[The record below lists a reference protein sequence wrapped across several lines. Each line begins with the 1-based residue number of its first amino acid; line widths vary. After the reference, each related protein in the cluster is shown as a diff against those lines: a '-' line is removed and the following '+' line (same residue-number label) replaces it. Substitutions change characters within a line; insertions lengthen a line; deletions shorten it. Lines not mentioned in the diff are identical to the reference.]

1 MDRPEG
7 VPEGASFNEADGVW
21 EYGPS
26 RANERHGN
34 WQVWRDS
41 GEKLE
46 EVRYKDG
53 KRHGPY
59 KRFHASGDI
68 ARQGSYRDDALHGT
82 AVHKR
87 DKGGGG
93 DDPWEGVSGSVWR
106 SEIDYDMGRVLAVR
120 HFDEDGNRVLKDGTE
135 LPKQPRGVPSVATYD
150 VETERWLHGQMD
162 DNDERTGHWMW
173 WAGDGTLVEESE
185 FKGGHRQGVTRRYDA
200 EGVLLEEGSYFEGK
214 KTGTWSEYE
223 AETGKVLKKADYD
236 DDQFHGSYIEYGP
249 DGRSR
254 VRIEYENGKRSGQ
267 FLARCDKNKYR
278 GGKIRVEKGH
288 FKDDVPVGRW
298 KLLDKNLKPVFTVDF
313 GVPRTDEDEVAQS
326 PVFDDTPRSAD
337 DWTAMSEQYGS
348 DRIVG
353 ESLLACARATAA
365 SGDGGLLG
373 NALDERIA
381 PLAPDAAEALADEIL
396 DDHADSFAALTGA
409 LVQGAEPARVL
420 QAIAI
425 ALDRRGR
432 PLAARDYVD
441 AALHVAPQMHSLH
454 YTRALVNISLGESGD
469 ALTDADAL
477 EEDEPESATF
487 LRAYVSAL
495 FPRYDFW
502 PEHALLDDGD
512 PPALV
517 RSAPEVADVVAR
529 YATRF
534 EAVRQQLLKR
544 TTGIMAWAPPD
555 PAPLL
560 KDGPVAL
567 NRDGAVDE
575 IVDVAELDLPRLL
588 SASRANWAALV
599 WIAWATSHRRPQ
611 LPVQLT
617 PHPQLASAR
626 AQAAERHRWARQ
638 RLTPGEDPDGDFSW
652 NGVKLSAMSP
662 HLAEVCLAEWEETD
676 RVLRWLCDEALSS
689 PFVIDLPDG

>member
-7 VPEGASFNEADGVW
+7 VPDGASFNEEEDVW

-26 RANERHGN
+26 RAHERHGN
-34 WQVWRDS
+34 WQFWRTS
-41 GEKLE
+41 GAKLE

-59 KRFHASGDI
+59 KRFHESGDI

-82 AVHKR
+82 VVHKR
-87 DKGGGG
+87 GKHG
-93 DDPWEGVSGSVWR
+93 DGDAPWEGVSDGVHR

-120 HFDEDGNRVLKDGTE
+120 HFDKEGHRVLADGTE
-135 LPKQPRGVPSVATYD
+135 LPAQPRGVPSVATYD
-150 VETERWLHGQMD
+150 VATERWLHGQKDED
-162 DNDERTGHWMW
+162 DQRTGLWMW

-185 FKGGHRQGVTRRYDA
+185 FKAGHRQGVTRRYDN
-200 EGVLLEEGSYFEGK
+200 EGTLLEEGSYYEGK
-214 KTGTWSEYE
+214 KTGTWTWYE

-254 VRIEYENGKRSGQ
+254 VRIEYESGRRSGQ
-267 FLARCDKNKYR
+267 FLARIEKNKYR

-298 KLLDKNLKPVFTVDF
+298 KLLDKNLKPVFTVDY
-313 GVPRTDEDEVAQS
+313 GVPRTDEDEVANS
-326 PVFDDTPRSAD
+326 PVFEDAPRSSA
-337 DWTAMSEQYGS
+337 DWTALSEQYAN
-348 DRIVG
+348 DRIIG

-381 PLAPDAAEALADEIL
+381 PLAPDMAETMADEVL
-396 DDHADSFAALTGA
+396 DDHADSFAALTAA

-441 AALHVAPQMHSLH
+441 AALHVAPHMHSLH
-454 YTRALVNISLGESGD
+454 YTRALVNISLGESDD
-469 ALTDADAL
+469 ALSDADAL
-477 EEDEPESATF
+477 AEDEPESAKF

-502 PEHALLDDGD
+502 PDTFALDKGAAVD
-512 PPALV
+512 LV
-517 RSAPEVADVVAR
+517 RSVEEVTDVISR

-555 PAPLL
+555 PSPLL
-560 KDGPVAL
+560 RDGPVAL
-567 NRDGAVDE
+567 NRDHIVDE

-599 WIAWATSHRRPQ
+599 WLSWATCHRRPQ
-611 LPVQLT
+611 LPVSLKAHARLST
-617 PHPQLASAR
+617 AR
-626 AQAAERHRWARQ
+626 ALAADRHRWARQ
-638 RLTPGEDPDGDFSW
+638 KMTPGQDPDGDFEW
-652 NGVKLSAMSP
+652 NHVKLSAMSP
-662 HLAEVCLAEWEETD
+662 HLAEVCLAEWEEVD
-676 RVLRWLCDEALSS
+676 RVLRWLCDPALSS
-689 PFVIDLPDG
+689 PFLIDLPS